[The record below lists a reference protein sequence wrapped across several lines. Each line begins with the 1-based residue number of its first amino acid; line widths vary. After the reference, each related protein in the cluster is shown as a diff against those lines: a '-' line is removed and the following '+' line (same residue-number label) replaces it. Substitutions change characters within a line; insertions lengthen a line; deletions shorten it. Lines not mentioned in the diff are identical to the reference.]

1 MARLI
6 EPRVATAVAR
16 RMAGDAPLA
25 TDALVER
32 LQRDLDVAVPR
43 SEELVAGAAGIPAPS
58 PVRWGVIGRAQW
70 AEANIGSMEQMIK
83 PLVDK
88 VGHRLDSLPYP
99 VRLAQRT
106 IVSVEMGVLL
116 GYISRRV
123 LGQYDLLVPDEAASS
138 ARIRRRHPTGGAPLY
153 FVGVNMVDTQQRL
166 KFVPEEF
173 ALWVALHEVTH
184 RFQFAGVPWL
194 KDRFF
199 GLVQSYLSSVDVDGR
214 ALSRRLTTAA
224 KRLASRDVPPE
235 ERNPVYLLSSDEQKI
250 WLDQIQALMAVVE
263 GHGNFVMDTV
273 GARVI
278 PSFGRMRAAFE
289 GRRKQ
294 ASAVQRVI
302 NNVLGLEM
310 KLRQY
315 ELGQEF
321 LERVVAREGHAV
333 LTHLWADPSHLPTM
347 AELRSPD
354 LWLTRVA

>member
-1 MARLI
+1 M
-6 EPRVATAVAR
+6 V
-16 RMAGDAPLA
+16 GDSPLA
-25 TDALVER
+25 TSELVDR
-32 LQRDLDVAVPR
+32 LKANLDVAVPR
-43 SEELVAGAAGIPAPS
+43 SEELVAEASGIPRPA
-58 PVRWGVIGRAQW
+58 PVRWSVIGRAQW
-70 AEANIGSMEQMIK
+70 AEANIGSMEKMIE
-83 PLVDK
+83 PLAAK
-88 VGHRLDSLPYP
+88 VGTRLDSLAFP

-123 LGQYDLLVPDEAASS
+123 LGQYDLLVPDDESK
-138 ARIRRRHPTGGAPLY
+138 ARRRRHPTGGAPLY
-153 FVGVNMVDTQQRL
+153 FVGVNMVETERKL
-166 KFVPEEF
+166 GFVPEEF

-199 GLVQSYLSSVDVDGR
+199 GLVQSYLSSVDLDGR
-214 ALSRRLTTAA
+214 ALSKRLSTAA
-224 KRLASRDVPPE
+224 KRLASRELPPE
-235 ERNPVYLLSSDEQKI
+235 ERNPVYLLSSDEQRV

-263 GHGNFVMDTV
+263 GHGNYVMDSI
-273 GARVI
+273 GAQVI
-278 PSFGRMRAAFE
+278 PSFQRMRSLFE

-315 ELGQEF
+315 EVGQEF
-321 LERVVAREGHAV
+321 LERVVAREGQAV
-333 LTHLWADPSHLPTM
+333 LTHMWADPSHLPTIQ
-347 AELRSPD
+347 ELRSPD

>member
-6 EPRVATAVAR
+6 EPRVATAIAR
-16 RMAGDAPLA
+16 RIAGDNSHASS
-25 TDALVER
+25 DALQSLR
-32 LQRDLDVAVPR
+32 RDLDVAVPR
-43 SEELVAGAAGIPAPS
+43 SEELVGEAAGIARPS
-58 PVRWGVIGRAQW
+58 PVRWSVISRAQW
-70 AEANIGSMEQMIK
+70 AEANIGSMEKMIQ
-83 PLVDK
+83 PLADK
-88 VGHRLDSLPYP
+88 VGTRLDTLPFP

-123 LGQYDLLVPDEAASS
+123 LGQYDLLVPDEAAT

-153 FVGVNMVDTQQRL
+153 FVGVNMVETQRKLGFIPQ
-166 KFVPEEF
+166 EF

-199 GLVQSYLSSVDVDGR
+199 GLVQSYLSSMDMDGR
-214 ALSRRLTTAA
+214 TLSKRITSAA
-224 KRLASRDVPPE
+224 KRLRSGEIPRE
-235 ERNPVYLLSSDEQKI
+235 ERNPVYLLSSDEQRV

-263 GHGNFVMDTV
+263 GHGNYVMDAV
-273 GARVI
+273 GAQVI
-278 PSFGRMRAAFE
+278 PSFKRMRAAFD

-315 ELGQEF
+315 EVGQEF
-321 LERVVAREGHAV
+321 LERIVAREGGDV
-333 LTHLWADPSHLPTM
+333 LAHLWADPSHLPTLQ
-347 AELRSPD
+347 ELRAPE

>member
-16 RMAGDAPLA
+16 RMVGEAPFA
-25 TDALVER
+25 TSYLLDR
-32 LQRDLDVAVPR
+32 LQRDLEIAVPR
-43 SEELVAGAAGIPAPS
+43 SEELVGEAAGIPAPS
-58 PVRWGVIGRAQW
+58 PVRWSVIGRAQW
-70 AEANIGSMEQMIK
+70 AEANIGSMEKMIE
-83 PLVDK
+83 PLVEK
-88 VGHRLDSLPYP
+88 VGSRLDAAPLPI
-99 VRLAQRT
+99 RLAQRT
-106 IVSVEMGVLL
+106 LVSVEMGVLL

-123 LGQYDLLVPDEAASS
+123 LGQYDLLVPDEDVP
-138 ARIRRRHPTGGAPLY
+138 ARVRRRHPTGGAPLY
-153 FVGVNMVDTQQRL
+153 FVGVNMVETERRL
-166 KFVPEEF
+166 GFVPEEF

-199 GLVQSYLSSVDVDGR
+199 GLVRSYLSSVDVDGR
-214 ALSRRLTTAA
+214 ALSRRLSTAA
-224 KRLASRDVPPE
+224 KRLASKEVPPE
-235 ERNPVYLLSSDEQKI
+235 ERNPVYLLSSDEQRV

-263 GHGNFVMDTV
+263 GHGNFVMDSV
-273 GARVI
+273 GAQVI
-278 PSFGRMRAAFE
+278 PSFERMRKAFE

-321 LERVVAREGHAV
+321 LQRVVAREGHPMLA
-333 LTHLWADPSHLPTM
+333 HMWSDPSHLPTM
-347 AELRSPD
+347 QELRAPD

>member
-16 RMAGDAPLA
+16 RMAGDAPSA
-25 TDALVER
+25 NSYLVDR
-32 LQRDLDVAVPR
+32 LRRDLDVAVPR
-43 SEELVAGAAGIPAPS
+43 SEELVADVAGISPPS
-58 PVRWGVIGRAQW
+58 PVRWSVIGRAQW

-83 PLVDK
+83 PLADK
-88 VGHRLDSLPYP
+88 VGSRLDSLPFP

-123 LGQYDLLVPDEAASS
+123 LGQYDLLVPDEAQT
-138 ARIRRRHPTGGAPLY
+138 ARTRRRHPTGGAPLY
-153 FVGVNMVDTQQRL
+153 FVGVNMVETERKL
-166 KFVPEEF
+166 GFVPEEF

-199 GLVQSYLSSVDVDGR
+199 GLVQSYLSSVDLDGR
-214 ALSRRLTTAA
+214 ALSKRLSTAA
-224 KRLASRDVPPE
+224 KRLASREVPPE
-235 ERNPVYLLSSDEQKI
+235 ERNPVYLLSSDEQRV

-273 GARVI
+273 GAKVI

-321 LERVVAREGHAV
+321 LERVVAREGQTV

-347 AELRSPD
+347 SELRSPD

>member
-6 EPRVATAVAR
+6 EPRVASAVAR
-16 RMAGDAPLA
+16 RMAGDAPNA
-25 TDALVER
+25 TPELLDR

-43 SEELVAGAAGIPAPS
+43 SEELVASASGIARPT
-58 PVRWGVIGRAQW
+58 PVRWAMIGRAQW

-83 PLVDK
+83 PLADR
-88 VGHRLDSLPYP
+88 VGSRLDALPFP

-106 IVSVEMGVLL
+106 VVSVEMGVLL

-123 LGQYDLLVPDEAASS
+123 LGQYDLLVPDEAST
-138 ARIRRRHPTGGAPLY
+138 ARARRRHPTGGAPLY
-153 FVGVNMVDTQQRL
+153 FVGVNMVETVNKLR
-166 KFVPEEF
+166 FVPEEF

-199 GLVQSYLSSVDVDGR
+199 GLVHSYLSSVDLDGR
-214 ALSRRLTTAA
+214 ALSKRLTTAA
-224 KRLASRDVPPE
+224 KRLASREVPPE
-235 ERNPVYLLSSDEQKI
+235 ERNPVYLLSSEEQRV

-263 GHGNFVMDTV
+263 GHGNYVMDTV
-273 GARVI
+273 GAQVI
-278 PSFGRMRAAFE
+278 PSFQKMRSSFE

-315 ELGQEF
+315 EVGQEF
-321 LERVVAREGHAV
+321 LQRVVAREGPAV
-333 LTHLWADPSHLPTM
+333 LEHLWADASHMPTM
-347 AELRSPD
+347 AELRAPD
-354 LWLTRVA
+354 QWLTRVA

>member
-16 RMAGDAPLA
+16 RMAGDSPLA
-25 TDALVER
+25 TSYLLER
-32 LQRDLDVAVPR
+32 LRRDLDVAVPR
-43 SEELVAGAAGIPAPS
+43 SEELVAEASGIARPAP
-58 PVRWGVIGRAQW
+58 VRFSVIGRAQW
-70 AEANIGSMEQMIK
+70 AEANIGSMEKMIK
-83 PLVDK
+83 PLADK
-88 VGHRLDSLPYP
+88 VGHRLDSLPFP

-123 LGQYDLLVPDEAASS
+123 LGQYDLLVPDED
-138 ARIRRRHPTGGAPLY
+138 ARARVRRKHPTGGAPLY
-153 FVGVNMVDTQQRL
+153 FVGVNMVETERKL
-166 KFVPEEF
+166 GFIPEEF

-199 GLVQSYLSSVDVDGR
+199 GLVRSYLSSMDVDSR
-214 ALSRRLTTAA
+214 TLSKRISTAA
-224 KRLASRDVPPE
+224 KRLRSGAVPPE
-235 ERNPVYLLSSDEQKI
+235 ERNPVYLLSSDEQRV

-263 GHGNFVMDTV
+263 GHGNFVMDSV
-273 GARVI
+273 GAKVI
-278 PSFGRMRAAFE
+278 PSFQRMRSVFD

-321 LERVVAREGHAV
+321 LDRIVAREGNDV
-333 LTHLWADPSHLPTM
+333 LTHLWADPAHLPTM
-347 AELRSPD
+347 QELRSPD